1 MGDLIYY
8 KPMPY
13 GPDHVVNPNVLRHL
27 PQAEASRHPAPRLR
41 GRGRVCRVRD
51 ARRVASPN
59 EPGADAVK
67 SFAVLVLC
75 VGLILAL
82 SLVDRSPAVGLSVYV
97 ALAALTV
104 GMCALSDRRAS

>member
-1 MGDLIYY
+1 M
-8 KPMPY
+8 
-13 GPDHVVNPNVLRHL
+13 
-27 PQAEASRHPAPRLR
+27 
-41 GRGRVCRVRD
+41 
-51 ARRVASPN
+51 
-59 EPGADAVK
+59 K